1 MLYKAYRKKK
11 MEKKACYGILDKVF
25 PYGKEG
31 LRAVPSGCLVC
42 PERLSCLKTAIG
54 TKQGLAMRS
63 ENLKRIPAT
72 GMLGRIKRWSQKKE
86 LSRLSYEKRKNDH

>member
-31 LRAVPSGCLVC
+31 LRAVPAGCLVC
-42 PERLSCLKTAIG
+42 PEGFHAKTAIG
-54 TKQGLAMRS
+54 TKV
-63 ENLKRIPAT
+63 P
-72 GMLGRIKRWSQKKE
+72 
-86 LSRLSYEKRKNDH
+86 